1 LLSAQQYLTRAQG
14 TAMAMF
20 SYGGGQATQIGLMNE
35 VVIPDVIDALQAEGM
50 TNQAA
55 TLRTNWEQ
63 KVSYY
68 VNGYANLFGSEY
80 AFDSTGFESQQ
91 AYAKYAM
98 LHAGTSPLMGS
109 ANPTGFL
116 QQTRG
121 FMDTQI
127 AANVF
132 DRGWLE
138 TAYYYYGSDYR
149 GNMGDDYVLS
159 YMAQM
164 GGWGL
169 LDYALYYATNSTDYL
184 RLGYASI
191 VSAWA
196 TMNSGTPSSN
206 YGFWYPG
213 AANDGGCGGGFEPSP
228 YNTTWLGQPMH
239 RGTWY
244 YSAEENLGF
253 CGAVRAA
260 ATILADDPLFGRFCY
275 GGTWQQTSTNIQVTL
290 LDGVRKRFHAMLT
303 FGEAHLVID
312 TDRFVASGGVTLNQD
327 FSTISFTIE
336 TDNSG
341 AHSARLHLMVSVP
354 GTYTIT
360 SDEGTIATLNV
371 QPGQESIADLP
382 VPAAAGTKTFI
393 IAK

>member
-1 LLSAQQYLTRAQG
+1 
-14 TAMAMF
+14 
-20 SYGGGQATQIGLMNE
+20 
-35 VVIPDVIDALQAEGM
+35 
-50 TNQAA
+50 
-55 TLRTNWEQ
+55 
-63 KVSYY
+63 
-68 VNGYANLFGSEY
+68 
-80 AFDSTGFESQQ
+80 
-91 AYAKYAM
+91 
-98 LHAGTSPLMGS
+98 
-109 ANPTGFL
+109 
-116 QQTRG
+116 
-121 FMDTQI
+121 
-127 AANVF
+127 
-132 DRGWLE
+132 
-138 TAYYYYGSDYR
+138 
-149 GNMGDDYVLS
+149 
-159 YMAQM
+159 
-164 GGWGL
+164 
-169 LDYALYYATNSTDYL
+169 
-184 RLGYASI
+184 
-191 VSAWA
+191 
-196 TMNSGTPSSN
+196 
-206 YGFWYPG
+206 
-213 AANDGGCGGGFEPSP
+213 
-228 YNTTWLGQPMH
+228 MH